1 MVPSVVLQRRRLWTQ
16 TQQVFAACEG
26 GLLVIFSGRGRKSDT
41 WVRREKNAGRI
52 RKESNGEYLDDE
64 PLTRLVQG
72 REKSKWIK
80 CQSQ

>member
-1 MVPSVVLQRRRLWTQ
+1 M
-16 TQQVFAACEG
+16 
-26 GLLVIFSGRGRKSDT
+26 VIFSGRGRKSDT